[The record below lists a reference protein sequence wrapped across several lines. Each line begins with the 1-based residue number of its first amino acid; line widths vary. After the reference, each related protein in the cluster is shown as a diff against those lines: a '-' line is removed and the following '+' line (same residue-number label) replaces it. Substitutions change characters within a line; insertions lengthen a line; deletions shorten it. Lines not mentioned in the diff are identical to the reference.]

1 MIKSVTHLI
10 ASSKNSLRGL
20 CATFKNEMAFR
31 QEVVLIVPHIGILF
45 LVRPPFWA
53 CVLLSV
59 LLVFVFIVELLN
71 TGIECVVDI
80 ASPDYHELAKRAKD
94 AASAAVGLSLLAYF
108 VVWVAVLW
116 KLMA

>member
-1 MIKSVTHLI
+1 MDKSIAHFI

-31 QEVVLIVPHIGILF
+31 QEVMLIVPHIGILI

-59 LLVFVFIVELLN
+59 LLVLVFISELLN

-80 ASPDYHELAKRAKD
+80 ASPDYNELAKRAKD
-94 AASAAVGLSLLAYF
+94 AASAAVGLSLFTYF
-108 VVWVAVLW
+108 VIWVVSLW
-116 KLMA
+116 KLVV

>member
-1 MIKSVTHLI
+1 
-10 ASSKNSLRGL
+10 
-20 CATFKNEMAFR
+20 MAFR
-31 QEVVLIVPHIGILF
+31 QEVMLIIPHVIILF
-45 LVRPPFWA
+45 FMRPPLWA

-59 LLVFVFIVELLN
+59 LLMLVFIAELLN

-108 VVWVAVLW
+108 AVWVVLLW
-116 KLMA
+116 KQIA